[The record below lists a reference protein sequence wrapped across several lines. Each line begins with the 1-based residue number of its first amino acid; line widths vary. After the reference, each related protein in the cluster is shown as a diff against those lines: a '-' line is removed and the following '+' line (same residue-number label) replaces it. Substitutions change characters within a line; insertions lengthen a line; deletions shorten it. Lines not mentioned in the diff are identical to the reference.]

1 MPLLH
6 LQIKPTLDGEA
17 YYRRCLGILNEVQLE
32 FTVGDDV
39 RRVAVKSI
47 FSVTG
52 PESYLA
58 GGRLG
63 LGLVQ
68 VPRFHVQND
77 LTSGSMLEV
86 LGNWPPPMVPVSL
99 LYPRNRQLSA
109 RVRVFL
115 DWAAR
120 EFAARN
126 VNPA

>member
-1 MPLLH
+1 M
-6 LQIKPTLDGEA
+6 
-17 YYRRCLGILNEVQLE
+17 
-32 FTVGDDV
+32 
-39 RRVAVKSI
+39 
-47 FSVTG
+47 TG
-52 PESYLA
+52 PESYLM

-68 VPRFHVQND
+68 VPRFHVQHD
-77 LTSGSMLEV
+77 LDSGSMRQV
-86 LGNWPPPMVPVSL
+86 LGEWPPPMVPVSL

-126 VNPA
+126 ISPA

>member
-1 MPLLH
+1 
-6 LQIKPTLDGEA
+6 
-17 YYRRCLGILNEVQLE
+17 
-32 FTVGDDV
+32 VGDSV
-39 RRVAVKSI
+39 RRIAVKSI
-47 FSVTG
+47 LSVTG
-52 PESYLA
+52 PESYLT

-68 VPRFHVQND
+68 VPRFHVQTHLD
-77 LTSGSMLEV
+77 SGSMVQL
-86 LGNWPPPMVPVSL
+86 LSDWPPPAVPVSL

-126 VNPA
+126 V